1 MSIRTSTI
9 HINFS
14 ALKLFFHLYY
24 LQILHFWTL
33 YCSAPSI
40 SIIYTKLSINT
51 DICIYT
57 IQKDCKST
65 TLSNREGQFCLPE
78 AWILSGMQLAEKHW
92 GAGALVRM
100 CNKFSPSLLT
110 SSNGFLSFSLIFQ
123 PLVSSRLWEPDR
135 HIKHEIFSTKFNIQ
149 SVHRDRES
157 TESEVTYKNN
167 CNHLKHEI
175 ECFNLCLKSI
185 VCGQ

>member
-24 LQILHFWTL
+24 LLILPFWTL
-33 YCSAPSI
+33 YCSVPSLEEFPFANI
-40 SIIYTKLSINT
+40 SIIYTNQSVNT

-57 IQKDCKST
+57 IKKDCNST

-78 AWILSGMQLAEKHW
+78 AWMLSSTQLAEKHW
-92 GAGALVRM
+92 GDGALVRM

-123 PLVSSRLWEPDR
+123 PLVSSHDFENQIDILNMRFLAQNLIYKAYTE
-135 HIKHEIFSTKFNIQ
+135 
-149 SVHRDRES
+149 RER
-157 TESEVTYKNN
+157 ERERALN
-167 CNHLKHEI
+167 
-175 ECFNLCLKSI
+175 
-185 VCGQ
+185 QR